1 MVVVDGTCM
10 VAWCFCECVNLCV
23 WELLLPA
30 GKVQRL
36 ASHYFVMCA
45 LTIDASMGSIVAVL
59 F

>member
-1 MVVVDGTCM
+1 MAH
-10 VAWCFCECVNLCV
+10 AWWHGVFANVFNLCV

-36 ASHYFVMCA
+36 ASHYFVMCT

-59 F
+59 FCP

>member
-1 MVVVDGTCM
+1 MAH
-10 VAWCFCECVNLCV
+10 AWWHDVFVNVLTSV
-23 WELLLPA
+23 FGELLLPA

-59 F
+59 FCP

>member
-1 MVVVDGTCM
+1 MNVLTSVFG
-10 VAWCFCECVNLCV
+10 
-23 WELLLPA
+23 ELLLPA

-59 F
+59 FCP